1 MEIKK
6 EMYAVMS
13 TKKRLL
19 LTGLFFLSLSPMFL
33 SQFGGLEGIRELP
46 GLIALTTP
54 IGFFAFLFVLMGFW
68 CPFASV
74 RTNRVLCA
82 IGLPGIVLSE
92 LYTCLT
98 WHDPTAFSLQES
110 LRGVFPAFWVGIAAS
125 CLMVLVYV
133 VLLRGRVS
141 RSAG

>member
-1 MEIKK
+1 M
-6 EMYAVMS
+6 MS

-19 LTGLFFLSLSPMFL
+19 LTGLFFLSLSPML
-33 SQFGGLEGIRELP
+33 LGQFGGLEGIRELP

-54 IGFFAFLFVLMGFW
+54 IGFFAFLFVLVGFW
-68 CPFASV
+68 CPFASQ
-74 RTNRVLCA
+74 RTNRLLCA

-98 WHDPTAFSLQES
+98 WHDPVVLSLQES
-110 LRGVFPAFWVGIAAS
+110 LRGVLPAFWLGITAS
-125 CLMVLVYV
+125 CLMVLAYV